1 MILIWILDESL
12 GKMSRKYYRTLKSV
26 ASLNK
31 MNMHRPFY
39 LFILKN
45 WLFTTEGQLNSFYQ
59 LFSAE
64 SVEIQGQS
72 SI

>member
-1 MILIWILDESL
+1 
-12 GKMSRKYYRTLKSV
+12 
-26 ASLNK
+26 
-31 MNMHRPFY
+31 MHRPFY

-45 WLFTTEGQLNSFYQ
+45 WLFTTEGQLNSFCQ